1 MIGVGMIKPLLRCLE
16 GTDVDIVALNN
27 VLQNIALDEN
37 LRREIIENDTC
48 TMLADMLSSP
58 YPVGILRITATLK
71 SLSSYGGIRQKVQA
85 MPEYRNLKDDPLH
98 YLGPHHHPHEHDLY
112 NSARD
117 AIRSMI
123 KAFDTSSSP

>member
-1 MIGVGMIKPLLRCLE
+1 MIGAPQLDVQKSAIKYLGTIAQYRDARQAMIGVGMIKPLLRCLE

-37 LRREIIENDTC
+37 LRREILENDTC

-71 SLSSYGGIRQKVQA
+71 SLSSYGGYVRKSRRCLSI
-85 MPEYRNLKDDPLH
+85 E
-98 YLGPHHHPHEHDLY
+98 
-112 NSARD
+112 
-117 AIRSMI
+117 
-123 KAFDTSSSP
+123 T